1 MFDIGF
7 WELTTIAVIALLVI
21 GPDKLPGVAR
31 TTGKWV
37 GRARRFVTD
46 VKADIDRELKQ
57 EEIRN
62 ALAKDAGLDE
72 IKEIMNT
79 DAFTLEEDDT
89 PKNYQVSAF
98 NDPEAYNKKIMDEE
112 RARKEQEAAEAEFEQ
127 ELDEELKKITDH
139 SDAADEEEEYDSNYD
154 ADNFDTV
161 TNEEPLPEK
170 APSEKQDS

>member
-31 TTGKWV
+31 TAGKWV

-46 VKADIDRELKQ
+46 VKTDIDRELKQ

-89 PKNYQVSAF
+89 PDYQVTAY
-98 NDPEAYNKKIMDEE
+98 NDPDAYNKKIMDEE
-112 RARKEQEAAEAEFEQ
+112 RARQEAADAEHDQ
-127 ELDEELKKITDH
+127 MLDDELNDITDH
-139 SDAADEEEEYDSNYD
+139 SDAADDEYDEDYD
-154 ADNFDTV
+154 AESFDTS
-161 TNEEPLPEK
+161 TNEEPV
-170 APSEKQDS
+170 SEKVPSSKKDS

>member
-31 TTGKWV
+31 TAGKWV

-46 VKADIDRELKQ
+46 VKTDIDRELKQ

-89 PKNYQVSAF
+89 PDYQVTAY
-98 NDPEAYNKKIMDEE
+98 NDPDAYNKKIMDEE
-112 RARKEQEAAEAEFEQ
+112 RARQEAADAEHDQ
-127 ELDEELKKITDH
+127 MLDDDLNDITDH
-139 SDAADEEEEYDSNYD
+139 SDAADNEYDEDYD
-154 ADNFDTV
+154 AESFDTS
-161 TNEEPLPEK
+161 TNEEPV
-170 APSEKQDS
+170 SEKVPSSKKNS

>member
-46 VKADIDRELKQ
+46 VKTDIDRELKQ

-79 DAFTLEEDDT
+79 DAFTLEEEDKPD
-89 PKNYQVSAF
+89 YQVTAF

-112 RARKEQEAAEAEFEQ
+112 RVRQEATDAGDDQ
-127 ELDEELKKITDH
+127 KLDEELKDITDH
-139 SDAADEEEEYDSNYD
+139 SDAADDEYDEEYD
-154 ADNFDTV
+154 ADSFDTAE
-161 TNEEPLPEK
+161 NDEALSEQAPLSK
-170 APSEKQDS
+170 KDS

>member
-31 TTGKWV
+31 TAGKWV

-46 VKADIDRELKQ
+46 VKTDIDRELKQ

-79 DAFTLEEDDT
+79 DAFTIEEDDT
-89 PKNYQVSAF
+89 PSYQVNAF

-112 RARKEQEAAEAEFEQ
+112 QARKEAVDVDADTDYDQ
-127 ELDEELKKITDH
+127 ELDEELKDITDH
-139 SDAADEEEEYDSNYD
+139 SDMADEEEYDSDYD
-154 ADNFDTV
+154 ADSFDTS
-161 TNEEPLPEK
+161 TNEELVSEK
-170 APSEKQDS
+170 APSAKKDS